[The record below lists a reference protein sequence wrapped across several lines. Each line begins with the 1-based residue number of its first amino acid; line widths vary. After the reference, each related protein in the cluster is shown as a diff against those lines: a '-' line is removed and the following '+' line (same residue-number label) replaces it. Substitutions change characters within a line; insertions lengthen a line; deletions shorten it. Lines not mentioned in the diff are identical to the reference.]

1 MQQQTEQEE
10 RQAWAEARLSEWEE
24 TMMDAD
30 NELKLAREAKD
41 RAAVK
46 EAQEVWHW
54 AKDSLEKAAA
64 RVVALQA
71 GLDIPELIEAAEV
84 SEMSETSEMSEEE

>member
-1 MQQQTEQEE
+1 MQQQMNKEEQQE
-10 RQAWAEARLSEWEE
+10 WANARLSEWEE

-41 RAAVK
+41 RAAIK

-54 AKDSLEKAAA
+54 AKEQMDFAAA

-71 GLDIPELIEAAEV
+71 GLDIPELSV
-84 SEMSETSEMSEEE
+84 SGTSETSEEE

>member
-1 MQQQTEQEE
+1 MQQQTEKEE

-30 NELKLAREAKD
+30 KELKLAREAKD

-54 AKDSLEKAAA
+54 AKESLEMAAA

-84 SEMSETSEMSEEE
+84 SETSEMSEEE